1 MIVGKAKL
9 HKSVVAGQCLQEAA
23 EDVSFKVAKIEVKV
37 EDPVAILLTLLGF
50 KHIADNFH

>member
-9 HKSVVAGQCLQEAA
+9 HKSVVDGQCFQEAA
-23 EDVSFKVAKIEVKV
+23 EDVSFEVAKIEVKV